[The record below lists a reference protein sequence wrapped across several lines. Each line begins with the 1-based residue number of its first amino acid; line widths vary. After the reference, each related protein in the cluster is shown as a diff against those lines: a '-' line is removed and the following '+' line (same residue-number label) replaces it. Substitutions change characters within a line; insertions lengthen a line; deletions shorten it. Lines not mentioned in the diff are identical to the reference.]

1 MQNLTN
7 EFCELRKQYIDAKFM
22 TMNPM
27 QKKAIYNVDGPVLVL
42 AGAGSGKTTTIIGR
56 IVYMVMFGHAYYS
69 TETTFPVTEGDI
81 KELKSVLSGTGS
93 ISEHLKSMLQVKP
106 ASPQNIMAVTF
117 TNKAAG
123 EMKKRLESK
132 LGKDTAEKVCAKTF
146 HSACVGILRE
156 YAMFVGFKRDF
167 TIYDEKDC
175 KSVLKDIYKANGIKE
190 KELHKDDVL
199 NHISIWKDKM
209 ITPDMA
215 ISQST
220 ISSYNTVAHLYK
232 EYQERL
238 KNANAMDFDDLIG
251 NTIRLLKEH
260 PDIQAELQKKI
271 QYIMVDEYQ
280 DTNASQHEL
289 LSLLVSPEHN
299 ICVVGDDDQSIYSFR
314 GADVDNILN
323 FPQEFNGTHIIKMEQ
338 NYRSDGNIL
347 NLANSL
353 IGHNTKRHNKNL
365 WTYRNPGVMPTYTY
379 YASDYDETDSIVED
393 IKDYIAAGNNYSDVA
408 ILYRNSRLSYV
419 IERALAREK
428 IPYKIVG
435 GFKFF
440 ERAEVKD
447 IIAYLCVITNPADDQ
462 RLKRIIN
469 VPARKIGAATV
480 DKIAT
485 LAQQYKV
492 SMMEIIRNADLYP
505 AIAKAKPALDS
516 FIKMYDTMCLMANGS
531 TLGELTQS
539 VIKYSGYRK
548 MLEDKGVDGK
558 DELQN
563 VEQVVVAAEEFEH
576 AHIKTNLSEFLA
588 EISLLSAVDMLSS
601 EENKVVMMTL
611 HASKGLEFKNVYII
625 GLEDSII
632 PSSRDDVGIE
642 EERRLLYVGMT
653 RAKEE
658 LHLSTAKQRHTFGA
672 WGEEDKPSRFLYD
685 IDQQDIDYGTSRN
698 NIFAR
703 KNAIS
708 WDMNTLF

>member
-69 TETTFPVTEGDI
+69 TKTTFPVTENDI
-81 KELKSVLSGTGS
+81 KELKSVLAGTGS

-106 ASPQNIMAVTF
+106 ISPQNIMAVTF

-132 LGKDTAEKVCAKTF
+132 LGKDMAEKVYAKTF

-251 NTIRLLKEH
+251 NTIQLLKEH

-323 FPQEFNGTHIIKMEQ
+323 FPQEFDGTHIIKMEQ

-347 NLANSL
+347 NLAKDTVHIVLGNHEL
-353 IGHNTKRHNKNL
+353 QHKKMVQYYRILAKN
-365 WTYRNPGVMPTYTY
+365 PT
-379 YASDYDETDSIVED
+379 VR
-393 IKDYIAAGNNYSDVA
+393 KLAAGIFLRFAERERIIRAGDEINTMRCDINERKEFLNNTPKTFLDYQEHFIVYTMAWEDDTLWKLM
-408 ILYRNSRLSYV
+408 LYLLDEMCGAPYDAQHTIYEYLTGSNKTRERFEAVFSNTAAEFV
-419 IERALAREK
+419 INTTDALAR
-428 IPYKIVG
+428 Y
-435 GFKFF
+435 
-440 ERAEVKD
+440 
-447 IIAYLCVITNPADDQ
+447 
-462 RLKRIIN
+462 
-469 VPARKIGAATV
+469 
-480 DKIAT
+480 
-485 LAQQYKV
+485 
-492 SMMEIIRNADLYP
+492 
-505 AIAKAKPALDS
+505 
-516 FIKMYDTMCLMANGS
+516 
-531 TLGELTQS
+531 QS
-539 VIKYSGYRK
+539 VRITHNNPFG
-548 MLEDKGVDGK
+548 GVHSYDG
-558 DELQN
+558 DEM
-563 VEQVVVAAEEFEH
+563 
-576 AHIKTNLSEFLA
+576 LA
-588 EISLLSAVDMLSS
+588 EHK
-601 EENKVVMMTL
+601 NTL
-611 HASKGLEFKNVYII
+611 YALRY
-625 GLEDSII
+625 D
-632 PSSRDDVGIE
+632 
-642 EERRLLYVGMT
+642 ERQPCLLYC
-653 RAKEE
+653 KFDHC
-658 LHLSTAKQRHTFGA
+658 HL
-672 WGEEDKPSRFLYD
+672 
-685 IDQQDIDYGTSRN
+685 
-698 NIFAR
+698 
-703 KNAIS
+703 
-708 WDMNTLF
+708 

>member
-69 TETTFPVTEGDI
+69 TKTTFPVTENDI
-81 KELKSVLSGTGS
+81 KELKSVLAGTGS

-106 ASPQNIMAVTF
+106 VSPQNIMAVTF

-289 LSLLVSPEHN
+289 LSLLISPEHN

-323 FPQEFNGTHIIKMEQ
+323 FPQEFDGTHISGTLADDENNGNVINDYYIPDEG
-338 NYRSDGNIL
+338 SESSCDGED
-347 NLANSL
+347 SL
-353 IGHNTKRHNKNL
+353 IFGYAEPEKIVKFAESIPQQLVDCAEYLTKLVHVDGSVLSREFLKDTMQKPLNAYCLQNAFAVLNGEFTSDSPVCCYTNGYAHAMPDESTIEDVRKN
-365 WTYRNPGVMPTYTY
+365 PED
-379 YASDYDETDSIVED
+379 YA
-393 IKDYIAAGNNYSDVA
+393 
-408 ILYRNSRLSYV
+408 V
-419 IERALAREK
+419 IE
-428 IPYKIVG
+428 
-435 GFKFF
+435 
-440 ERAEVKD
+440 
-447 IIAYLCVITNPADDQ
+447 
-462 RLKRIIN
+462 
-469 VPARKIGAATV
+469 
-480 DKIAT
+480 
-485 LAQQYKV
+485 
-492 SMMEIIRNADLYP
+492 
-505 AIAKAKPALDS
+505 
-516 FIKMYDTMCLMANGS
+516 
-531 TLGELTQS
+531 
-539 VIKYSGYRK
+539 
-548 MLEDKGVDGK
+548 
-558 DELQN
+558 
-563 VEQVVVAAEEFEH
+563 
-576 AHIKTNLSEFLA
+576 
-588 EISLLSAVDMLSS
+588 LLFHD
-601 EENKVVMMTL
+601 
-611 HASKGLEFKNVYII
+611 
-625 GLEDSII
+625 
-632 PSSRDDVGIE
+632 
-642 EERRLLYVGMT
+642 
-653 RAKEE
+653 
-658 LHLSTAKQRHTFGA
+658 
-672 WGEEDKPSRFLYD
+672 
-685 IDQQDIDYGTSRN
+685 
-698 NIFAR
+698 
-703 KNAIS
+703 
-708 WDMNTLF
+708 